1 MTIDKPIVQTYAELR
16 YTKEGSIL
24 EIKYLEEALVII
36 RNTIYESIGV
46 REDVSGRAT
55 YSISAKGV
63 YLKIWIEQYMNTISD
78 FNANEVIQLIMEN
91 IVKADISNVKLE
103 SVFEYENLNGE
114 ILITCPKCLGT
125 GIVHRVHEED
135 CPQCEGWGI
144 AFSNDPKLRIT
155 PLATKGL

>member
-1 MTIDKPIVQTYAELR
+1 MILDKPIVQTYAEFR

-24 EIKYLEEALVII
+24 DVRFLDQALVVI
-36 RNTIYESIGV
+36 RDTIYESIGV
-46 REDVSGRAT
+46 RDDVSGRST

-63 YLKIWIEQYMNTISD
+63 HLKVWIEQYMNTIND
-78 FNANEVIQLIMEN
+78 FNANDVIQQIMEN
-91 IVKADISNVKLE
+91 IVKAEIKNIELE

-114 ILITCPKCLGT
+114 ILITCPKCSGS
-125 GIVHRVHEED
+125 GIVHRVNDED

-144 AFSNDPKLRIT
+144 AFSNDPKLKIT

>member
-1 MTIDKPIVQTYAELR
+1 MILDKPIVQTYAEFR

-24 EIKYLEEALVII
+24 EVRYLDEVVQIA
-36 RNTIYESIGV
+36 RDTMYENIGV
-46 REDVSGRAT
+46 RDDVSGRAT

-63 YLKIWIEQYMNTISD
+63 YLKVWIEQYMNTIND
-78 FNANEVIQLIMEN
+78 FNANEVIQQIMEN
-91 IVKADISNVKLE
+91 IVKAEIKNIELE

-114 ILITCPKCLGT
+114 ILITCPKCSGS
-125 GIVHRVHEED
+125 GIVHRVNDED

-144 AFSNDPKLRIT
+144 TFSNDPKLRIT